1 MIRLRLSDRA
11 RADLDGIWEYT
22 VRRWDVDQA
31 EAYLRA
37 VNQAMMLLR
46 ENPRLGRD
54 ASDVKPGYFKFPASS
69 HVIYYKLLPGTLDV
83 IRILHKSMDAEQH
96 L

>member
-1 MIRLRLSDRA
+1 MRLRFSYHA

-22 VRRWDVDQA
+22 VERWSVNQA
-31 EAYLRA
+31 EAYLRGIG
-37 VNQAMMLLR
+37 QAIALLR

-54 ASDVKPGYFKFPASS
+54 VSNIKPGYFKFPALS
-69 HVIYYKLLPGTLDV
+69 HVIYYKLPTGTLDV
-83 IRILHKSMDAEQH
+83 IRVLHKSMDTEHH

>member
-1 MIRLRLSDRA
+1 MIRLRLSNRA

-31 EAYLRA
+31 EAYLRV
-37 VNQAMMLLR
+37 VNQAMALLR

-54 ASDVKPGYFKFPASS
+54 VSDVKPGYFKFPVSS
-69 HVIYYKLLPGTLDV
+69 HVIYYKLPPGTLDV

>member
-1 MIRLRLSDRA
+1 MMRLRLSDPA

-22 VRRWDVDQA
+22 ARRWSVDQA

-37 VNQAMMLLR
+37 INQALALLR
-46 ENPRLGRD
+46 DNPRLGRN
-54 ASDVKPGYFKFPASS
+54 AGGVKPGYFKFPALS
-69 HVIYYKLLPGTLDV
+69 HVIYYRLPSGTLDV
-83 IRILHKSMDAEQH
+83 IRVLHKSMDAEQH